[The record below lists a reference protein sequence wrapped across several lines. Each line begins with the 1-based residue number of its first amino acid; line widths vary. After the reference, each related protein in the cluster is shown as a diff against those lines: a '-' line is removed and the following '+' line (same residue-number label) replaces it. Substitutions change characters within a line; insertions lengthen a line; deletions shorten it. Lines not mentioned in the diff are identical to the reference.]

1 MKCLLLTLGLA
12 LACPV
17 QDAHIPQTVEDLDI
31 RKVWGGEDAAP
42 SGHGGQQ
49 CAPPGHREWP
59 PESSPPRA
67 APPRVYVEELKP
79 TPEGDLEIL
88 LQKRWVSP
96 HSTENH
102 ECVEKTL
109 MAQKTEDPTVF
120 TVDYHGERK
129 ISVLDTDY
137 SSYMTFCKEGPTH
150 TDEGSLMCQCL
161 ETTPEVDDEAMEKF
175 ARALASLSEDVQ
187 MVLDL
192 RRGAV
197 PS

>member
-1 MKCLLLTLGLA
+1 FVFTQTMQGLRLRVAAGAWHSEAVAASNISLL
-12 LACPV
+12 
-17 QDAHIPQTVEDLDI
+17 DAETT
-31 RKVWGGEDAAP
+31 
-42 SGHGGQQ
+42 
-49 CAPPGHREWP
+49 
-59 PESSPPRA
+59 
-67 APPRVYVEELKP
+67 PPRVYVEELKP

-88 LQKRWVSP
+88 LQKRWV
-96 HSTENH
+96 ENH

-150 TDEGSLMCQCL
+150 TDEGRPDTLP
-161 ETTPEVDDEAMEKF
+161 TARTPEVDDEAMEKF

-192 RRGAV
+192 SLLANCRVAGRVSTLVG
-197 PS
+197 

>member
-31 RKVWGGEDAAP
+31 RKVARTRHPVAMAA
-42 SGHGGQQ
+42 SNVLLLDT
-49 CAPPGHREWP
+49 ETT
-59 PESSPPRA
+59 
-67 APPRVYVEELKP
+67 PPRVYVEELKP

-88 LQKRWVSP
+88 LQKRW
-96 HSTENH
+96 ENH

-192 RRGAV
+192 RRGA
-197 PS
+197 